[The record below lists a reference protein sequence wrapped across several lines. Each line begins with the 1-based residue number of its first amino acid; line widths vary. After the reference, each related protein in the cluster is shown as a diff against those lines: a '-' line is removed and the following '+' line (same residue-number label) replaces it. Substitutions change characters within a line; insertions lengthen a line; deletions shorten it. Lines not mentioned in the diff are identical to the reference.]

1 SLCAVLY
8 RNIQKCSR
16 SSMTTRG
23 NQKNIWYAK
32 NILCVLSRYSILQKQ
47 QTAKHQKGIHL
58 LRPAD
63 LSSGLSHG

>member
-1 SLCAVLY
+1 
-8 RNIQKCSR
+8 
-16 SSMTTRG
+16 MTTRG